1 MTTQPL
7 DATLITPDVREIGDE
22 QVETTI
28 GNVVLQQVPNP
39 PDPSEKQRL
48 RLIEL
53 SGVLDFWENPK
64 EDIYTPEDGEA
75 L

>member
-1 MTTQPL
+1 MTPQPL
-7 DATLITPDVREIGDE
+7 VAHLITPGVKEIGDE
-22 QVETTI
+22 QVETTM
-28 GNVVLQQVPNP
+28 GNVVTQQFPNP
-39 PDPSEKQRL
+39 PDPSEKQHL